1 MEARFNPEPGTAMYI
16 DYTDSQKALRREL
29 RAYFSTLMTPELR
42 EGTRGNEGGDAYKQ
56 VIRQLGKDGWLA
68 LGWPREYGGKGLKS
82 SEQLVFFEEAQL
94 AEVPLPFV
102 TINTV
107 APALIALGSE
117 EHKSFF
123 LPKIAAGELHFA
135 IGYTEPGAGTDL
147 AALKTSAVRDGD
159 EYVINGSKIWTSSAE
174 AADYIWLAAR
184 TDPEAKPQ
192 HKGITIF
199 MVDAKQPGF
208 SFTPLH
214 TVGGVRS
221 NASYYDNVRVPASM
235 IVGELN
241 GGWRAITSQLNH
253 ERVGLAA
260 IGIQGWGLLQRV
272 LTWAQSTQ
280 AADGKRIADLP
291 WVQSS
296 LAEVYARMEAMRLM
310 NWRMA
315 WQLDTGEPD
324 PAFAS
329 AIKAYSTECLIAVD
343 KLMLNVT
350 GMAGGLRRGS
360 PGAALNGDLEEH
372 YRKCQINTFGG
383 GVAEVMRDLI
393 AQFGLGMSAYSRR

>member
-1 MEARFNPEPGTAMYI
+1 MYI
-16 DYTDSQKALRREL
+16 DYTESQKALRREL
-29 RAYFSTLMTPELR
+29 RAYFSALMTPELR

-68 LGWPREYGGKGLKS
+68 LGWPKEYGGKGLKS

-117 EHKSFF
+117 EHKRFF

-159 EYVINGSKIWTSSAE
+159 DYVINGSKIWTSSAE

-199 MVDAKQPGF
+199 MVNAKQPGF

-235 IVGELN
+235 IFGELN
-241 GGWRAITSQLNH
+241 GGWKAITSQLNH

-272 LTWAQSTQ
+272 LAWAQTTDG
-280 AADGKRIADLP
+280 ADGKRIADLP
-291 WVQSS
+291 WVQST

-350 GMAGGLRRGS
+350 GMSGALRRGS

>member
-1 MEARFNPEPGTAMYI
+1 VHI
-16 DYTDSQKALRREL
+16 DHTDAQKALRRQL
-29 RAYFSTLMTPELR
+29 RAYFTTLMTPDLCEA
-42 EGTRGNEGGDAYKQ
+42 TRGNEGGEAYKQ
-56 VIRQLGKDGWLA
+56 VIRQLGQDGWLA
-68 LGWPREYGGKGLKS
+68 LGWPREYGGQGRS
-82 SEQLVFFEEAQL
+82 ASEQLVFFEEAQL
-94 AEVPLPFV
+94 ASVPLPFV

-107 APALIALGSE
+107 APALIANGSE
-117 EHKSFF
+117 EHKRFF

-147 AALKTSAVRDGD
+147 ASLKTSAVRDGD
-159 EYVINGSKIWTSSAE
+159 HYLINGSKIWTSSAE

-184 TDPEAKPQ
+184 TDPEASPP

-199 MVDAKQPGF
+199 MVDTRLPGF
-208 SFTPLH
+208 SFTPLR

-221 NASYYDNVRVPASM
+221 NASYYDNVRVAATM
-235 IVGELN
+235 IAGTLN
-241 GGWRAITSQLNH
+241 NGWRLITSQLNH

-260 IGIQGWGLLQRV
+260 IGVQGWGLLQRT
-272 LTWAQSTQ
+272 LHWAQQTEI
-280 AADGKRIADLP
+280 GGRRIADLP
-291 WVQSS
+291 WAQSA

-343 KLMLNVT
+343 KLMLEVT
-350 GMAGGLRRGS
+350 GIAGGYRRGTG
-360 PGAALNGDLEEH
+360 GAILAGDLEEH

-383 GVAEVMRDLI
+383 GIAEVMRDLI

>member
-1 MEARFNPEPGTAMYI
+1 MYI
-16 DYTDSQKALRREL
+16 DYTESQKALRREL
-29 RAYFSTLMTPELR
+29 RAYFSALMTPELR

-68 LGWPREYGGKGLKS
+68 LGWPKEYGGKGLKS

-117 EHKSFF
+117 EHKRFF

-184 TDPEAKPQ
+184 TDPEAQPQ

-208 SFTPLH
+208 SFTPLY

-235 IVGELN
+235 IFGELN
-241 GGWRAITSQLNH
+241 GGWKAITSQLNH

-272 LTWAQSTQ
+272 LAWAQTTDG
-280 AADGKRIADLP
+280 ADGKRIADLP
-291 WVQSS
+291 WVQST

-343 KLMLNVT
+343 KLLLNVT

-383 GVAEVMRDLI
+383 GIAEVMRDLI

>member
-1 MEARFNPEPGTAMYI
+1 MHI
-16 DYTDSQKALRREL
+16 DYTDAQKELRHEL
-29 RAYFSTLMTPELR
+29 RAYFSQLMTPELR
-42 EGTRGNEGGDAYKQ
+42 EATRGNEGGDAYKS
-56 VIRQLGKDGWLA
+56 VIRRLGEDGWLA
-68 LGWPREYGGKGLKS
+68 LGWPREYGGQGRKS

-107 APALIALGSE
+107 APALIARGSE
-117 EHKSFF
+117 EHKAFF
-123 LPKIAAGELHFA
+123 LPKIAAGKLHFA

-147 AALKTSAVRDGD
+147 ASLKTSAVREGD
-159 EYVINGSKIWTSSAE
+159 DYIINGSKVWTSSAE

-184 TDPEAKPQ
+184 TDPQVQPP

-199 MVDAKQPGF
+199 MVDAREPGF
-208 SFTPLH
+208 SFTPLY
-214 TVGGVRS
+214 TVGSVRS
-221 NASYYDNVRVPASM
+221 NASYYDNVRCPASM
-235 IVGELN
+235 IAGELN
-241 GGWRAITSQLNH
+241 GGWKLITSQLNH

-272 LTWAQSTQ
+272 LNWAQNTD
-280 AADGKRIADLP
+280 AGGGKRIAELP
-291 WVQSS
+291 WIQST
-296 LAEVYARMEAMRLM
+296 LAEVYARLEAMRLM

-350 GMAGGLRRGS
+350 GMPGGLRRGS
-360 PGAALNGDLEEH
+360 PGGAIGGDLEEN

>member
-1 MEARFNPEPGTAMYI
+1 MYI
-16 DYTDSQKALRREL
+16 DYTESQKALRREL
-29 RAYFSTLMTPELR
+29 RAYFSALMTPELR

-68 LGWPREYGGKGLKS
+68 LGWPKEYGGKGLKS

-117 EHKSFF
+117 EHKRFF

-184 TDPEAKPQ
+184 TDPDAKPQ
-192 HKGITIF
+192 HKGVTIF
-199 MVDAKQPGF
+199 MVDARQPGF
-208 SFTPLH
+208 SYTPLY

-235 IVGELN
+235 IFGELN
-241 GGWRAITSQLNH
+241 GGWKAITSQLNH

-272 LTWAQSTQ
+272 LAWAQTTDG
-280 AADGKRIADLP
+280 ADGKRIADLP
-291 WVQSS
+291 WVQST

-343 KLMLNVT
+343 KLLLNVT

-383 GVAEVMRDLI
+383 GIAEVMRDLI

>member
-1 MEARFNPEPGTAMYI
+1 MYI
-16 DYTDSQKALRREL
+16 DYTESQKALRREL
-29 RAYFSTLMTPELR
+29 RAYFSALMTPELR

-56 VIRQLGKDGWLA
+56 VIRQLGTDGWLA
-68 LGWPREYGGKGLKS
+68 LGWPKEYGGKGLKS

-117 EHKSFF
+117 EHKRFF

-159 EYVINGSKIWTSSAE
+159 DYVINGSKIWTSSAE

-235 IVGELN
+235 IFGELN
-241 GGWRAITSQLNH
+241 GGWKAITSQLNH

-272 LTWAQSTQ
+272 LAWAQTTDG
-280 AADGKRIADLP
+280 ADGKRIADLP
-291 WVQSS
+291 WVQST

-343 KLMLNVT
+343 KLLLNVT

-383 GVAEVMRDLI
+383 GIAEVMRDLI

>member
-1 MEARFNPEPGTAMYI
+1 MYI
-16 DYTDSQKALRREL
+16 DYTESQKALRREL
-29 RAYFSTLMTPELR
+29 RAYFSALMTPELR

-68 LGWPREYGGKGLKS
+68 LGWPREYGGQGRKY

-102 TINTV
+102 TISTV

-117 EHKSFF
+117 EHKRFF

-159 EYVINGSKIWTSSAE
+159 EYVINGGKIWTSSAE

-184 TDPEAKPQ
+184 TDPDAKPQ
-192 HKGITIF
+192 HRGITIF

-208 SFTPLH
+208 SFTPLY

-235 IVGELN
+235 IFGELN
-241 GGWRAITSQLNH
+241 GGWKAITSQLNH

-272 LTWAQSTQ
+272 LAWAQTTDG
-280 AADGKRIADLP
+280 ADGKRIADLP
-291 WVQSS
+291 WVQST

-383 GVAEVMRDLI
+383 GIAEVMRDLI

>member
-1 MEARFNPEPGTAMYI
+1 MYI

-241 GGWRAITSQLNH
+241 GGFRAITSQLNH

-383 GVAEVMRDLI
+383 GVAEVMRDLV

>member
-1 MEARFNPEPGTAMYI
+1 MYI
-16 DYTDSQKALRREL
+16 DYTESQKALRREL
-29 RAYFSTLMTPELR
+29 RAYFSALMTPELR

-68 LGWPREYGGKGLKS
+68 LGWPKEYGGKGLKS

-117 EHKSFF
+117 EHKRFF

-235 IVGELN
+235 IFGELN
-241 GGWRAITSQLNH
+241 GGWKAITSQLNH

-272 LTWAQSTQ
+272 LAWAQTTDG
-280 AADGKRIADLP
+280 ADGKRIADLP
-291 WVQSS
+291 WVQST

>member
-1 MEARFNPEPGTAMYI
+1 MYI
-16 DYTDSQKALRREL
+16 DYTESQKALRREL
-29 RAYFSTLMTPELR
+29 RAYFSALMTPELR

-68 LGWPREYGGKGLKS
+68 LGWPKEYGGKGLKS

-117 EHKSFF
+117 EHKRFF

-159 EYVINGSKIWTSSAE
+159 DYVINGSKIWTSSAE

-199 MVDAKQPGF
+199 MVNAKQPGF

-235 IVGELN
+235 IFGELN
-241 GGWRAITSQLNH
+241 GGWKAITSQLNH

-272 LTWAQSTQ
+272 LAWAQTTDG
-280 AADGKRIADLP
+280 ADGKRIADLP
-291 WVQSS
+291 WVQST

-343 KLMLNVT
+343 KLLLNVT

-383 GVAEVMRDLI
+383 GIAEVMRDLI

>member
-1 MEARFNPEPGTAMYI
+1 MHI
-16 DYTDSQKALRREL
+16 DYTDAQTALRREL
-29 RAYFSTLMTPELR
+29 RAYFSALMTPELR
-42 EGTRGNEGGDAYKQ
+42 EATRGNEGGAAYKRA
-56 VIRQLGKDGWLA
+56 IRQLGSDGWLA
-68 LGWPREYGGKGLKS
+68 LGWPVEYGGQGRKY

-94 AEVPLPFV
+94 ANVPLPFV

-117 EHKSFF
+117 EHKRFF
-123 LPKIAAGELHFA
+123 LPRIAAGELHFA

-147 AALKTSAVRDGD
+147 ASLKTSAVRDGD
-159 EYVINGSKIWTSSAE
+159 DYLINGSKIWTSSAE

-184 TDPEAKPQ
+184 TDPAASPP
-192 HKGITIF
+192 HRGISIF
-199 MVDAKQPGF
+199 MVDATLPGF

-221 NASYYDNVRVPASM
+221 NASYYDNVRVPANMMAGS
-235 IVGELN
+235 LN
-241 GGWRAITSQLNH
+241 GGWKLITSQLNH

-260 IGIQGWGLLQRV
+260 IGVQGWGLLAQTLRWAQETEV
-272 LTWAQSTQ
+272 DGKPLAAQPWAQS
-280 AADGKRIADLP
+280 A
-291 WVQSS
+291 
-296 LAEVYARMEAMRLM
+296 LAEAYARLEAMRLM

-329 AIKAYSTECLIAVD
+329 AIKAYSTECLIATD
-343 KLMLNVT
+343 KLMLEVT
-350 GMAGGLRRGS
+350 GMAGGYRRGS
-360 PGAALNGDLEEH
+360 PGAALAGDLEEH

-383 GVAEVMRDLI
+383 GVAEVMRDLV

>member
-1 MEARFNPEPGTAMYI
+1 MHI
-16 DYTDSQKALRREL
+16 DYTESQKALRHEL
-29 RAYFSTLMTPELR
+29 RAYFSGLMTPELR
-42 EGTRGNEGGDAYKQ
+42 EATRGNEGGSAYKQ

-68 LGWPREYGGKGLKS
+68 LGWPREYGGQGLKYT
-82 SEQLVFFEEAQL
+82 EQLVFFEEAQL
-94 AEVPLPFV
+94 ADVPLPFV

-117 EHKSFF
+117 EHKQFF
-123 LPKIAAGELHFA
+123 LPRIAAGELHFA

-159 EYVINGSKIWTSSAE
+159 DYVINGSKIWTSSAE
-174 AADYIWLAAR
+174 AADYVWLAAR
-184 TDPEAKPQ
+184 TDPDVSPP

-199 MVDAKQPGF
+199 MVDARQPGF
-208 SFTPLH
+208 SFTPLR

-235 IVGELN
+235 IAGTLN
-241 GGWRAITSQLNH
+241 GGGKLITSQLNH

-260 IGIQGWGLLQRV
+260 IGVQGWGLLART
-272 LTWAQSTQ
+272 LKWAQETEIGGKPV
-280 AADGKRIADLP
+280 AA
-291 WVQSS
+291 QSWAQPA
-296 LAEVYARMEAMRLM
+296 LAEAYARLEAMRLM
-310 NWRMA
+310 NWRVA

-329 AIKAYSTECLIAVD
+329 AIKAYSTECLIATD
-343 KLMLNVT
+343 KLMLEIL
-350 GMAGGLRRGS
+350 GMAGGYRRGS
-360 PGAALNGDLEEH
+360 PAAALAGDLEEH

>member
-1 MEARFNPEPGTAMYI
+1 VHI
-16 DYTDSQKALRREL
+16 DHTDAQKALRRQL
-29 RAYFSTLMTPELR
+29 RAYFTTLMTPDLR
-42 EGTRGNEGGDAYKQ
+42 EATRGNEGGEAYKQ
-56 VIRQLGKDGWLA
+56 VIRQLGRDGWLA
-68 LGWPREYGGKGLKS
+68 LGWPREYGGQGRS
-82 SEQLVFFEEAQL
+82 ASEQLVFFEEAQL
-94 AEVPLPFV
+94 ASVPLPFV

-107 APALIALGSE
+107 APALIANGSE
-117 EHKSFF
+117 EHKRFF

-147 AALKTSAVRDGD
+147 ASLKTSAVRDGD
-159 EYVINGSKIWTSSAE
+159 HYLINGSKIWTSSAE

-184 TDPEAKPQ
+184 TDPEANPP

-199 MVDAKQPGF
+199 MVDAHLPGF
-208 SFTPLH
+208 SFTPLR

-221 NASYYDNVRVPASM
+221 NASYYDNVRVPATM
-235 IVGELN
+235 IAGTLN
-241 GGWRAITSQLNH
+241 GGWRLITSQLNH

-260 IGIQGWGLLQRV
+260 IGVQGWGLLQRT
-272 LTWAQSTQ
+272 LRWAQETEI
-280 AADGKRIADLP
+280 GGRRIADLP
-291 WVQSS
+291 WAQSA

-343 KLMLNVT
+343 KLMLEVT
-350 GMAGGLRRGS
+350 GIAGGYRRGTD
-360 PGAALNGDLEEH
+360 GAILAGDLEEH